1 MTPLARRSESYFLG
15 CRRGL
20 VIARVLRLPRFGSLA
35 SLIFGWDGTT
45 RTGQNECRRNARY
58 IRMHMGGWSEPEPT
72 REKRNRAEKLLS
84 RHREPIRYE
93 ARPIWEAC

>member
-45 RTGQNECRRNARY
+45 TTGQNAGRRNARY
-58 IRMHMGGWSEPEPT
+58 IRMHMGGWSEPKLNPREAKPSRETVEPPSGT
-72 REKRNRAEKLLS
+72 D
-84 RHREPIRYE
+84 PV
-93 ARPIWEAC
+93 